1 MCLGGSCVLGPYM
14 PNEIPFYYYCN
25 ERLSTKSGMF
35 LVGIDLND
43 NLRMIYEGNRFNSTP
58 DFNIKLYNSWYY

>member
-1 MCLGGSCVLGPYM
+1 M

-35 LVGIDLND
+35 LIGIDLND

>member
-1 MCLGGSCVLGPYM
+1 M
-14 PNEIPFYYYCN
+14 PNEIPVYYYCN

-43 NLRMIYEGNRFNSTP
+43 NLRMIYEGNRFN
-58 DFNIKLYNSWYY
+58 